1 MSKRHI
7 QVPVMEINKSLLF
20 SDPYVYACIK
30 KYMNKDTKEA
40 FPSMS
45 TLINDSG
52 LNKKTI
58 IAAIERLE
66 KNNYI
71 SVQRKTGA
79 SNIYKF
85 NEYTTFEIFS
95 YDFLELKTLSPK
107 AKAYMVILQHDMRMN
122 QDKQTGTIEY
132 NQIQLAEKLGLSL
145 PTFRKIE
152 KELEQ
157 HGTLIYTP
165 TNKLEL
171 IKTDRG
177 DIIPA
182 TGLRNCKRIYDL
194 NSIMNTVALQ
204 FIKHEQ
210 KIENV
215 DEKAEIATGKAEYA
229 IDVAEEANNNYQQ
242 VQEKMQEMQ
251 EQICD
256 LTDQVK
262 ILKMENEK
270 LKEKERKKNE
280 VLV

>member
-1 MSKRHI
+1 MNKRHI
-7 QVPVMEINKSLLF
+7 QVPVMEINKDLAF

-45 TLINDSG
+45 TLISDSG

-71 SVQRKTGA
+71 SVQRKNGT
-79 SNIYKF
+79 SNTYKF

-107 AKAYMVILQHDMRMN
+107 AKAYMVILQHDMKLN
-122 QDKQTGTIEY
+122 PEKQTGTIEY

-152 KELEQ
+152 KELEEY
-157 HGTLIYTP
+157 GTLTYTP

-171 IKTDRG
+171 IKTDQG
-177 DIIPA
+177 NIIPA

-194 NSIMNTVALQ
+194 NSVMNIVALQ
-204 FIKHEQ
+204 FIKQNQ

-215 DEKAEIATGKAEYA
+215 DEKAEKATGKAEYA
-229 IDVAEEANNNYQQ
+229 IDIAKEVKRQM
-242 VQEKMQEMQ
+242 QEKMQEF
-251 EQICD
+251 EKQISD
-256 LTDQVK
+256 LKSQVRTLTDENKNLKQQNKDNK
-262 ILKMENEK
+262 IK
-270 LKEKERKKNE
+270 L
-280 VLV
+280 